1 VQCLAELGSY
11 IEHLLQCEVRLL
23 AQGSPFWFF
32 SGRVSREQVR
42 NSGQA
47 VCPSSPTIPSHGWW
61 KAPGCLV
68 GQTLSTRQ
76 CPQAS
81 QLRP

>member
-1 VQCLAELGSY
+1 VVQCLAELGSY

-42 NSGQA
+42 HEAGCVPLAAAFSPPCAHRSALLALG
-47 VCPSSPTIPSHGWW
+47 CP
-61 KAPGCLV
+61 L
-68 GQTLSTRQ
+68 
-76 CPQAS
+76 
-81 QLRP
+81 